1 MRQVIVTIDK
11 TYLILRCAPPFETPP
26 AAAPPDKARHEG
38 RSAAHAALGL
48 SPDDKFRSIHVSDLT
63 RLQDADTRH
72 EAGMT
77 IPSEPSPL

>member
-11 TYLILRCAPPFETPP
+11 TYLILRCAP
-26 AAAPPDKARHEG
+26 KARHEG